1 MSFVIITSDR
11 KVGPCLSVLQLYI
24 VSYMWSDAIIGN
36 SMCYVTTVIFTGF
49 PTQVTEAERH
59 YSEVLRDY
67 LLEEIAIVE
76 DTGKQGL
83 KMSVKVIITDAAAKL
98 AHLWSSSVL
107 T

>member
-11 KVGPCLSVLQLYI
+11 K
-24 VSYMWSDAIIGN
+24 
-36 SMCYVTTVIFTGF
+36 
-49 PTQVTEAERH
+49 VTEAERH